1 MKKLAVLMILLALLL
16 CGCAKE
22 AEVDPDAVDFA
33 QTPTIPTEEVDTL
46 PVLNAP
52 NEGTKAA
59 PHFFTAAE
67 NGIFTLKLNDG
78 SWDKEFLHF
87 YDFTTGESYP
97 VCAKPNCTHDD
108 YLCSA
113 YLEDATFPHYDGNYL
128 YYFTGTACQFWRMNT
143 DGTDRKML
151 FECNEKAESGALM
164 HIGSAIYLNG
174 KVYFDTYGSMMDPV
188 TLEITTGEHIC
199 VGDLETGE
207 YSILPVKFQE
217 DKGSSTLNLLGMYG
231 DQLVVRHSNT
241 LVTGI
246 GYYQKNEET
255 VCLLDVNT
263 MEVTVLCQWQWDTND
278 DSSGVTFSTASIDEG
293 YMIFKIYTDTYSH
306 PTYADGTVLG
316 VNPGDRLFVDLSE
329 KKAYRMT
336 DQDDLTIKEIV
347 VDGKWIYVRWDED
360 HTYMEKAVREL
371 ATGEEYLLPEAVR
384 DMEFNYSV
392 QDVGEY
398 YIVGMSGEDGWFYGY
413 MPRADFW
420 AGKQEITPLPEWM
433 ALA

>member
-1 MKKLAVLMILLALLL
+1 MKKLTVLMILLALLL
-16 CGCAKE
+16 CGCVKE

-33 QTPTIPTEEVDTL
+33 QTPTIAIEDVDTL
-46 PVLNAP
+46 PILNAP
-52 NEGTKAA
+52 VAGADAA
-59 PHFFTAAE
+59 PHFFAPAE
-67 NGIFTLKLNDG
+67 NGLFTFKLNDG

-113 YLEDATFPHYDGNYL
+113 YLEDATHLYYDGNDL
-128 YYFTGTACQFWRMNT
+128 YYFAGNSCQFWRMNT
-143 DGTDRKML
+143 DGTDRKLL
-151 FECNEKAESGALM
+151 FECNEKAESGGLM
-164 HIGSAIYLNG
+164 NIGSAVYLNG
-174 KVYFDTYGSMMDPV
+174 KVYFDTYGSVMDPE
-188 TLEITTGEHIC
+188 TLEITSGERIC

-207 YSILPVKFQE
+207 YAILPIKFE
-217 DKGSSTLNLLGMYG
+217 ADAASSTLNLLGMYG

-246 GYYQKNEET
+246 GFYQKNEET

-263 MEVTVLCQWQWDTND
+263 MEVTVLCQWQWDTTD
-278 DSSGVTFSTASIDEG
+278 EGSGVSFVTESIDEG

-306 PTYADGTVLG
+306 PTYPDGEIVG
-316 VNPGDRLFVDLSE
+316 VYPGDRLFVDLSE

-336 DQDDLTIKEIV
+336 EQDVLTIEEIV

-360 HTYMEKAVREL
+360 HIYMEKVVREL
-371 ATGEEYLLPEAVR
+371 ATGQVSLLPEAVR
-384 DMEFNYSV
+384 DMGFNYSV
-392 QDVGEY
+392 QSIGDY
-398 YIVGMSGEDGWFYGY
+398 YIVGMSGEDGWFNGY

-420 AGKQEITPLPEWM
+420 AGKQEITPFPEWM